1 VKKRYL
7 PPIAIGAAL
16 LLFGAGAMT
25 AEKLLSSRIASRVH
39 QQLPNATDV
48 KVSIPLGNI
57 PSDLTSDSI
66 KSAQIEIDQSSND
79 SSKASPSLEINARN
93 IAKAKPNLVG
103 ILEVIATIPAATIL
117 EQADFADAEIVG
129 NTLQVSAG
137 AGGLGRASLI
147 PKYSNNQLYF
157 ELKSVSIFGS
167 EIPASSLPADAQQQ
181 IKSKSVRDLD
191 IPKGMKVKSVS
202 ISEKGL
208 SIKLYGSNIQIGNF
222 SSIFKEK
229 NQS

>member
-1 VKKRYL
+1 LKKRYL
-7 PPIAIGAAL
+7 PPVAIGAAL
-16 LLFGAGAMT
+16 LLFGAGALT
-25 AEKLLSSRIASRVH
+25 AEKVLSSRIASRVQ

-57 PSDLTSDSI
+57 PGDIASDSI

-79 SSKASPSLEINARN
+79 STKVSPSLEINARN

-103 ILEVIATIPAATIL
+103 TLEVIAIIPAATIL
-117 EQADFADAEIVG
+117 KQADFADAEIVG

-147 PKYSNNQLYF
+147 PKFSNNQLYF

-167 EIPASSLPADAQQQ
+167 AIPASSLPADAQQQ

-191 IPKGMKVKSVS
+191 IPKGMKVKSVA
-202 ISEKGL
+202 ISDKGL

-222 SSIFKEK
+222 SSIFKDK
-229 NQS
+229 

>member
-1 VKKRYL
+1 MKKKYRPL
-7 PPIAIGAAL
+7 IAIGAAL
-16 LLFGAGAMT
+16 LLFGAGALT

-57 PSDLTSDSI
+57 PGDLASDSI

-79 SSKASPSLEINARN
+79 GTKVSPSLEINARN

-103 ILEVIATIPAATIL
+103 TLEVTATIPAATIL
-117 EQADFADAEIVG
+117 KQADFADAEIVG

-137 AGGLGRASLI
+137 SGGLGRALLI

-167 EIPASSLPADAQQQ
+167 EIPASSLPADAQKQ
-181 IKSKSVRDLD
+181 IKSQSVRDLD

-208 SIKLYGSNIQIGNF
+208 SIKLYGTNIQIGEID
-222 SSIFKEK
+222 SIFTDK
-229 NQS
+229 NKS

>member
-1 VKKRYL
+1 VKKKYVPL
-7 PPIAIGAAL
+7 ITIGAVL
-16 LLFGAGAMT
+16 LLFGAGALT
-25 AEKLLSSRIASRVH
+25 TERLLSSRIASRVY
-39 QQLPNATDV
+39 QKLPNATDV

-57 PSDLTSDSI
+57 PSDLASDSI
-66 KSAQIEIDQSSND
+66 NSAQIEIDQSSND
-79 SSKASPSLEINARN
+79 STKVSPSLEINARN
-93 IAKAKPNLVG
+93 IAKSKPNLVG
-103 ILEVIATIPAATIL
+103 TLEVIATIPAATIL
-117 EQADFADAEIVG
+117 KQADFADAEIVG

-137 AGGLGRASLI
+137 SGGLGRASLI
-147 PKYSNNQLYF
+147 PKCSNNQLYF

-202 ISEKGL
+202 LSDKGL

-222 SSIFKEK
+222 SSIFKDK
-229 NQS
+229 S

>member
-1 VKKRYL
+1 MQKRYL

-16 LLFGAGAMT
+16 LLFGAGALT

-57 PSDLTSDSI
+57 PSDLASDSI
-66 KSAQIEIDQSSND
+66 KSAQIEIDQASND
-79 SSKASPSLEINARN
+79 STNVSPSLKINARN
-93 IAKAKPNLVG
+93 IAKDKPNLVG
-103 ILEVIATIPAATIL
+103 TLEVIATIPAATIL
-117 EQADFADAEIVG
+117 KQADFADAEIVG
-129 NTLQVSAG
+129 NTLQVSVG
-137 AGGLGRASLI
+137 SGGLGRASLI

-202 ISEKGL
+202 ISDKGL

-222 SSIFKEK
+222 SSIFKDK
-229 NQS
+229 S

>member
-7 PPIAIGAAL
+7 PHIAIGSAL
-16 LLFGAGAMT
+16 LLFGAGALT

-48 KVSIPLGNI
+48 KVSIPLGNV
-57 PSDLTSDSI
+57 PGDLASDSI
-66 KSAQIEIDQSSND
+66 KSAQIEIGQSSND

-103 ILEVIATIPAATIL
+103 TLEVIATIPAATIL
-117 EQADFADAEIVG
+117 KQADFADAEIVG

-137 AGGLGRASLI
+137 SGGLGRASLI

-167 EIPASSLPADAQQQ
+167 EIPASSLPADAQKQ
-181 IKSKSVRDLD
+181 IKSQSVRDLD
-191 IPKGMKVKSVS
+191 IPKGMKVKSVA

-222 SSIFKEK
+222 GSIFKEK

>member
-16 LLFGAGAMT
+16 LLFGAGALT
-25 AEKLLSSRIASRVH
+25 AEKLLSSRIASRVL

-48 KVSIPLGNI
+48 KVSIPLSNI
-57 PSDLTSDSI
+57 LGDLASDSI

-79 SSKASPSLEINARN
+79 SSKVAPSLEINARN

-137 AGGLGRASLI
+137 SGGLGRASLI

-181 IKSKSVRDLD
+181 IKNKSVRNLD
-191 IPKGMKVKSVS
+191 IPKGMKVKSVA

-222 SSIFKEK
+222 SSIFKDK
-229 NQS
+229 

>member
-1 VKKRYL
+1 VKKKYRPL
-7 PPIAIGAAL
+7 IAIGAAL
-16 LLFGAGAMT
+16 LLFGAGALT

-57 PSDLTSDSI
+57 PGDLASDSI

-79 SSKASPSLEINARN
+79 GTKVSPSLEINARN

-103 ILEVIATIPAATIL
+103 TLEVTATIPAATIL
-117 EQADFADAEIVG
+117 KQADFADAEIVG

-137 AGGLGRASLI
+137 SGGLGRALLI

-167 EIPASSLPADAQQQ
+167 EIPASSLPADAQKQ
-181 IKSKSVRDLD
+181 IKSQSVRDLD

-208 SIKLYGSNIQIGNF
+208 SIKLYGTNIQIGEID
-222 SSIFKEK
+222 SIFTDK
-229 NQS
+229 NKS

>member
-7 PPIAIGAAL
+7 PPVAIGAAL
-16 LLFGAGAMT
+16 LLFGAGALT
-25 AEKLLSSRIASRVH
+25 AEKVLSSRIASRVQ

-57 PSDLTSDSI
+57 PGDIASDSI

-79 SSKASPSLEINARN
+79 STKVSPSLEINARN

-103 ILEVIATIPAATIL
+103 TLEVIAIIPAATIL
-117 EQADFADAEIVG
+117 KQADFADAEIVG

-202 ISEKGL
+202 MSDKGL
-208 SIKLYGSNIQIGNF
+208 SIKLYGRNIQIGNF
-222 SSIFKEK
+222 NSIFKEK

>member
-1 VKKRYL
+1 MKKKYVPL
-7 PPIAIGAAL
+7 ITIGAVL
-16 LLFGAGAMT
+16 LLFGAGALT
-25 AEKLLSSRIASRVH
+25 TERLLSSRIASRVY

-57 PSDLTSDSI
+57 PSDLASDSI
-66 KSAQIEIDQSSND
+66 KSAQIEIDQTSND
-79 SSKASPSLEINARN
+79 STKVSPSLEINARN
-93 IAKAKPNLVG
+93 IAKSKPNLVDT
-103 ILEVIATIPAATIL
+103 LEVIATIPATTIL
-117 EQADFADAEIVG
+117 KQADFADAEIVG

-137 AGGLGRASLI
+137 SGGLGRASLI

-202 ISEKGL
+202 ISSKGL
-208 SIKLYGSNIQIGNF
+208 SLKLSGSNVQIGNF
-222 SSIFKEK
+222 GSIFTDK
-229 NQS
+229 NKS

>member
-16 LLFGAGAMT
+16 LLFGAGALT
-25 AEKLLSSRIASRVH
+25 AEKLLSSRIASRVL

-57 PSDLTSDSI
+57 PGDIASDSI
-66 KSAQIEIDQSSND
+66 KSAQIEIDQKSND

-103 ILEVIATIPAATIL
+103 TLEVIATIPAATIL
-117 EQADFADAEIVG
+117 KQADFADAEIVG

-157 ELKSVSIFGS
+157 ELKSVSIFGN

-222 SSIFKEK
+222 SSIFKDK
-229 NQS
+229 STS